1 MLNIVEILEFAVKN
15 FASDIHISSKNTPY
29 LRIQGLLRKI
39 EIDNISQEDLS
50 MALKRMMTDEQWEL
64 FENEWESDFAI
75 SVDNLARFRVNVY
88 RHMNGLSVAFRII
101 PYEIKSLD
109 DLYMPEAI
117 KNLTTKKKGLILC
130 TGPTGSGKS
139 TTLASLLDRI
149 NRDKKV
155 HIITI
160 EDPIEYL
167 HSSKKSLI
175 HQREL
180 GSHTKT
186 FGNALRNALRED
198 PDVIL
203 VGEMRDYETISLAL
217 KAAETGHLVLSTLH
231 TNNASETV
239 DRIVDVFPSEQQM
252 QVRVM
257 LANTIQAVIGQR
269 LVPMKNATDRI
280 AVIELMLGSSAIKNL
295 IREGKS
301 YQINSVLQTSAN
313 DGMQTF
319 EKSLQG
325 LISSNLVPTL
335 PADQV
340 I

>member
-15 FASDIHISSKNTPY
+15 YASDIHIASKNTPY
-29 LRIQGLLRKI
+29 LRIQGILRKI
-39 EIDNISQEDLS
+39 ETGLISEEDLTE
-50 MALKRMMTDEQWEL
+50 ALQKMMSEDQWSG
-64 FENEWESDFAI
+64 FEKDWEADFAI
-75 SVDNLARFRVNVY
+75 SVDNLARFRVNVF

-101 PYEIKSLD
+101 PYEIKSLE
-109 DLYMPEAI
+109 DLYMPEAV
-117 KNLTTKKKGLILC
+117 KGLTNRKKGLILC

-139 TTLASLLDRI
+139 TTLASLLDKI
-149 NRDKKV
+149 NHEKKV

-167 HSSKKSLI
+167 HTSKKSLI

-269 LVPMKNATDRI
+269 LVPMKNSTDRI
-280 AVIELMLGSSAIKNL
+280 AVIELMLGSSAVKNL

-301 YQINSVLQTSAN
+301 YQIDSVLQTSGSE
-313 DGMQTF
+313 GMQTF

-325 LISSNLVPTL
+325 LISNNLVP
-335 PADQV
+335 AMSAGEV

>member
-15 FASDIHISSKNTPY
+15 QASDIHIASKNTPY
-29 LRIQGLLRKI
+29 LRIQGILRKI
-39 EIDNISQEDLS
+39 ETGPIPVKDLTE
-50 MALKRMMTDEQWEL
+50 ALQQMMTEDQWSGYEKD
-64 FENEWESDFAI
+64 WEADFAI

-88 RHMNGLSVAFRII
+88 RHMNGISVAFRII
-101 PYEIKSLD
+101 PYGIKSLE
-109 DLYMPEAI
+109 DLYMPEAV
-117 KNLTTKKKGLILC
+117 KTLTNKKKGLILC

-139 TTLASLLDRI
+139 TTLASLLDKI
-149 NRDKKV
+149 NREKKV

-167 HSSKKSLI
+167 HTSKKSLI

-186 FGNALRNALRED
+186 FGNVLRNALRED

-239 DRIVDVFPSEQQM
+239 DRIVDVFPSEQQL

-269 LVPMKNATDRI
+269 LVPMKNSTDRI
-280 AVIELMLGSSAIKNL
+280 AVIELMLGNSAIKNL

-301 YQINSVLQTSAN
+301 YQIDSVLQTSGTE
-313 DGMQTF
+313 GMQTF

-325 LISSNLVPTL
+325 LISNNLI
-335 PADQV
+335 PAMSAENV

>member
-1 MLNIVEILEFAVKN
+1 MINIVEILEFAAKN
-15 FASDIHISSKNTPY
+15 HASDIHIASKNTPY
-29 LRIQGLLRKI
+29 LRIQGILRKI
-39 EIDNISQEDLS
+39 ETGPIPEDELTE
-50 MALKRMMTDEQWEL
+50 ALQKMMSEDQWAG
-64 FENEWESDFAI
+64 FEKDWEADFAI
-75 SVDNLARFRVNVY
+75 SVENLARFRVNVY

-101 PYEIKSLD
+101 PYEIKSLE
-109 DLYMPEAI
+109 DLYMPEAVKGLI
-117 KNLTTKKKGLILC
+117 NKRKGLILC

-149 NRDKKV
+149 NREKKV

-269 LVPMKNATDRI
+269 LVPMKNTTDRI

-301 YQINSVLQTSAN
+301 YQIDSVLQTSGG

-325 LISSNLVPTL
+325 LISNNLVP
-335 PADQV
+335 AMSAGDV